1 MRWQKVARL
10 LIAGFVIVFA
20 GVVIYAMRQRALVSQ
35 PPGSAVSVSDPKAMS
50 ETGPGVARSFKDDKV
65 VSSVHFEKQMT
76 YADGKTKAFGVKL
89 NLTDK
94 DGKPVTVTGDE
105 AEILSPQGQSQTVNV
120 GRIVGHFRLET
131 ASGIVVTGA
140 EANYDK
146 AQGLFRIPGAVEFT
160 KGRMT
165 GTSIGATYN
174 EKNNVFWL
182 LEKAHVVVPPD
193 DKGAGAMEG
202 SADRAG
208 FARSDNY
215 FRLEKNAK
223 IVAEGRT
230 LEAVQIQANLDETGE
245 KILQMILREQ
255 SRVTSTTAGAPSMS
269 AKDIDLT
276 NAPDGRTLQ
285 SAKLMTNSVVEFV
298 GSAGA
303 AGRRIGAST
312 IDIGMSPD
320 GATVTSLNAVD
331 KVQVDLPA
339 EAGAPAR
346 QIRSSTLRATGA
358 AGQGLQNAVFEGG
371 TEFSETRPANGKTP
385 AGERK
390 ARSQRLIVDTK
401 PGLGPLERADF
412 RGNAHFEDGQLVA
425 DAPRALYNID
435 KDQLDLSPSKGD
447 AGTGPILNNP
457 QLRVEALNIQVSPS
471 TEKLN
476 ADTEVKSIIK
486 PQKKGDGNNAT
497 RMPVM
502 LKQDQP
508 VKVTANRL
516 AYDGVGEAT
525 YTGNAFMW
533 QENGSR
539 ISGDT
544 IVLNDKTGNLTA
556 RTNVRTVMMLT
567 DDDPKTKTRKPS
579 ETRASGDMLVYDDA
593 KRLATYTATAPAKAQ
608 LTNIQG
614 DMSGNRI
621 DLFLKE
627 GGGELERIEADANVS
642 VKLDT
647 LYAVGKHLVYT
658 TSNDVYVLT
667 GDPVVGIQKDSQGA
681 CKQTD
686 GNTMTYR
693 RKDDSLLVEGLSGL
707 ANFRSKP
714 LDACPAELRN

>member
-1 MRWQKVARL
+1 
-10 LIAGFVIVFA
+10 
-20 GVVIYAMRQRALVSQ
+20 
-35 PPGSAVSVSDPKAMS
+35 
-50 ETGPGVARSFKDDKV
+50 
-65 VSSVHFEKQMT
+65 
-76 YADGKTKAFGVKL
+76 
-89 NLTDK
+89 
-94 DGKPVTVTGDE
+94 
-105 AEILSPQGQSQTVNV
+105 
-120 GRIVGHFRLET
+120 
-131 ASGIVVTGA
+131 
-140 EANYDK
+140 
-146 AQGLFRIPGAVEFT
+146 
-160 KGRMT
+160 
-165 GTSIGATYN
+165 
-174 EKNNVFWL
+174 
-182 LEKAHVVVPPD
+182 
-193 DKGAGAMEG
+193 MENG
-202 SADRAG
+202 
-208 FARSDNY
+208 
-215 FRLEKNAK
+215 
-223 IVAEGRT
+223 
-230 LEAVQIQANLDETGE
+230 
-245 KILQMILREQ
+245 
-255 SRVTSTTAGAPSMS
+255 
-269 AKDIDLT
+269 
-276 NAPDGRTLQ
+276 
-285 SAKLMTNSVVEFV
+285 VVEF
-298 GSAGA
+298 AGTA
-303 AGRRIGAST
+303 GGAGRRISAST

-320 GATVTSLNAVD
+320 GATVTNLNAVD

-346 QIRSSTLRATGA
+346 QIRSSILRATGA
-358 AGQGLQNAVFEGG
+358 PGQGLQNAVFEGG

-385 AGERK
+385 ASERK
-390 ARSQRLIVDTK
+390 VRSQRLIIDTK
-401 PGLGPLERADF
+401 PGLGPIERADF
-412 RGNAHFEDGQLVA
+412 RGNAHFEDGQIVA
-425 DAPRALYNID
+425 DAPRALYSID

-471 TEKLN
+471 TEKLT
-476 ADTEVKSIIK
+476 ADTDVRSLIK
-486 PQKKGDGNNAT
+486 PQKKGDAKSST

-567 DDDPKTKTRKPS
+567 DEDPKTKTRKPT

-593 KRLATYTATAPAKAQ
+593 KRLATYTSTAPAKAQ

-647 LYAVGKHLVYT
+647 LYATGKHLVYKT
-658 TSNDVYVLT
+658 VDDTYVLT

-693 RKDDSLLVEGLSGL
+693 RKEDSLLVEGLSGL